1 MGQSNTNKRALL
13 SHGGRMKINGR
24 RSTNDWSG
32 TVQGIIAGAAF
43 GALMCFWGCHKEER
57 VPPAPAE
64 AEVFASPEAAGDA
77 VYNAAK
83 HNDSNAMLAIFGPNA
98 KDVVFSGDPVQDKNG
113 MGHFAANYEE
123 MHRWGR
129 LEKGML
135 VLDFGAENY
144 PFPFPLRRL
153 EQGKWQFDVDAGAKE
168 LVARR
173 VGRNELRA
181 ISTLYAMADA
191 QEQYFAMKH
200 GGAKENQF
208 AVKFVSTEGQRDG
221 LYWTVKEGE
230 QESPLGPLAADAAA
244 EGYTEKKAQSFH
256 GYYFRILKEQGAH
269 APGGAKSYLV
279 NGKMTKGYAFLAW
292 PAEYRTSGVMT
303 FMIDRDGVVY
313 QKDLGPQ
320 TADTAKAITAF
331 DPDES
336 WQRVDEAD

>member
-1 MGQSNTNKRALL
+1 
-13 SHGGRMKINGR
+13 MKINGR
-24 RSTNDWSG
+24 SPNEWSG
-32 TVQGIIAGAAF
+32 RVRQLMATVTLGSLTLFASCQKQA
-43 GALMCFWGCHKEER
+43 
-57 VPPAPAE
+57 PPAPTGP
-64 AEVFASPEAAGDA
+64 EVFASPEAAGEA

-83 HNDSNAMLAIFGPNA
+83 NGDSNAMLTIFGPSG

-113 MGHFAANYEE
+113 MEHFAANYEE
-123 MHRWGR
+123 MHRWAR
-129 LEKGML
+129 LEKGLL
-135 VLDFGAENY
+135 VLNFGAENY
-144 PFPFPLRRL
+144 PFPFPLKRL

-191 QEQYFAMKH
+191 QEQYFALKRN
-200 GGAKENQF
+200 GAKENQF
-208 AVKFVSTEGQRDG
+208 AVKFVSAQGQQDG
-221 LYWTVKEGE
+221 LYWVASEGE
-230 QESPLGPLAADAAA
+230 PESPLGPLAADASA
-244 EGYTEKKAQSFH
+244 EGYIEKKAQPFH

-269 APGGAKSYLV
+269 ARGGAKSYLV
-279 NGKMTKGYAFLAW
+279 NGAMTKGYAFLAW

-320 TADTAKAITAF
+320 TADAGKAMTAF

-336 WQRVDEAD
+336 WQRVDEGD